1 MAEKTT
7 GVKDE
12 HYDLVSVLYHA
23 LKAGDTYDAFI
34 RDAEQAGDRELVEFF
49 RTIQTQDRE
58 RAQRAEVL
66 LAARFPGHE
75 R

>member
-1 MAEKTT
+1 MAERTT

-23 LKAGDTYDAFI
+23 LKAGDTYDEYI
-34 RDAEQAGDRELVEFF
+34 RDAEQSGDGELVEFF

-75 R
+75 L